1 MYFQGTPAG
10 GLQLL
15 DGDRI
20 AVLAALLIQDILQ
33 KLPSDLPSPSV
44 CKPCP
49 CAASFPLWLLQ
60 MLSLKYA
67 DSWLGAGGLK
77 SLAFNLCFHARA
89 KELVSPFRTTAQSE
103 GVVNCA
109 FWAWYAKV

>member
-33 KLPSDLPSPSV
+33 ELPRDLPSPSV
-44 CKPCP
+44 STTPSACS
-49 CAASFPLWLLQ
+49 ATTGL
-60 MLSLKYA
+60 
-67 DSWLGAGGLK
+67 AGRRQLDG
-77 SLAFNLCFHARA
+77 C
-89 KELVSPFRTTAQSE
+89 
-103 GVVNCA
+103 C
-109 FWAWYAKV
+109 